1 MNTPTEHSDA
11 IAINEAQ
18 LVLAEK
24 RTALAILRVGI
35 AVIALP
41 MTIVSFLIATSKH
54 YEAFHVLHFLVP
66 LVALNIVLLAF
77 GTVLVVRAILQ
88 MRRCDRL
95 IHELK
100 KTHSIMGP
108 LL

>member
-1 MNTPTEHSDA
+1 MPTEHSDA
-11 IAINEAQ
+11 IAISEAQ

-24 RTALAILRVGI
+24 RTALATLRVGI

-66 LVALNIVLLAF
+66 LVALNIILLVF
-77 GTVLVVRAILQ
+77 GTVLIVRAIVQ
-88 MRRCDRL
+88 MRRCDHL